1 VPDSTA
7 GGPTHDHS
15 AGQPV
20 VTPIGWSE
28 APGVAQASDQVAPL
42 IADLAGSPQSTPCS
56 EQAPPQAKGQP
67 IGSPS
72 TQPGAT
78 QPARLLHPSDWQAC
92 LALDSAA
99 LGGFWS
105 EGQWR
110 AELAGAGRLCLGI
123 DHPDSHGRGS
133 LVGVACGW
141 LVVDELHI
149 TVLAVHPA
157 SRRLGLGRQLLEAL
171 LVGGQA
177 RGALH
182 ATLEVAADN
191 GAALGLYA
199 ACHFQ
204 TAGTRRGYYRNGQD
218 ALIQW
223 KKITTAASGPLERGA
238 R

>member
-1 VPDSTA
+1 MVFPVANQPDSS
-7 GGPTHDHS
+7 S
-15 AGQPV
+15 ADPW
-20 VTPIGWSE
+20 PE
-28 APGVAQASDQVAPL
+28 
-42 IADLAGSPQSTPCS
+42 
-56 EQAPPQAKGQP
+56 APPQALGQP
-67 IGSPS
+67 IGPLGNQPSVSP
-72 TQPGAT
+72 PI
-78 QPARLLHPSDWQAC
+78 RLLNPSDWQAC

-123 DHPDSHGRGS
+123 DHSDSQGRGG

-157 SRRLGLGRQLLEAL
+157 SRRLGLGRLLLEAL

-223 KKITTAASGPLERGA
+223 KRITADASGPLESGA

>member
-1 VPDSTA
+1 VPDPTA
-7 GGPTHDHS
+7 GGPAHDHP
-15 AGQPV
+15 AGQSFARP
-20 VTPIGWSE
+20 PGWSE
-28 APGVAQASDQVAPL
+28 DPGVAQASEQLAPL
-42 IADLAGSPQSTPCS
+42 VADPAGSPQSKPCC
-56 EQAPPQAKGQP
+56 EQAPPQAQGQP
-67 IGSPS
+67 IGSPP
-72 TQPGAT
+72 TQPGAA
-78 QPARLLHPSDWQAC
+78 QPARLLLPSDWQAC
-92 LALDSAA
+92 LALDGAA

-110 AELAGAGRLCLGI
+110 AELEGAGRLCLGI
-123 DHPDSHGRGS
+123 DRPDGEGPG
-133 LVGVACGW
+133 LVAVACGW

-157 SRRLGLGRQLLEAL
+157 SRRRGLGRQLLEAL
-171 LVGGQA
+171 LVGAQA

-191 GAALGLYA
+191 GPALALYA

-223 KKITTAASGPLERGA
+223 KRIPTAASGAPESGVR
-238 R
+238 